1 MIQVMWRFLCSGI
14 FILRGFLIQFFLL
27 QKLVIISK
35 TYRAE
40 VSTADSRIQLRAKL
54 LQLLLCRRV
63 GFDFEQ
69 NQEHLKEL
77 KLIDKSELK
86 QCLFS
91 KHLVAECSW
100 RNSLDPKYNL
110 FSLYLKLKRQ
120 SKSLLHKM
128 KENCPKHF

>member
-1 MIQVMWRFLCSGI
+1 MIQVMRRFLCTGI
-14 FILRGFLIQFFLL
+14 FILRCFLIQFFLL

-77 KLIDKSELK
+77 RLIDKSEVNH
-86 QCLFS
+86 CLFS

>member
-1 MIQVMWRFLCSGI
+1 MIQVMWRFLCTGI

-35 TYRAE
+35 TYRAK
-40 VSTADSRIQLRAKL
+40 VSTADSSYVVEGKITLVAVVQKSW
-54 LQLLLCRRV
+54 
-63 GFDFEQ
+63 FDFEQ

-77 KLIDKSELK
+77 KLIDKSELNH
-86 QCLFS
+86 CLFP

-128 KENCPKHF
+128 EENCPKHF